1 MPSRLIVNASRP
13 MGFHLMARI
22 GRAFAELFALFA
34 ALMLMSLAPML
45 GQETSPSGIAIRG
58 TVRDSADKP
67 VGSAVVRLAQDGSS
81 AVATT
86 NAQGEFEFQHVRV
99 GNYRISAEKSG
110 FRSREIAV
118 PAPADRNISHI
129 NLVLESTTGQTK
141 SEADSQPS
149 ETMAFADKPD
159 FTVAGITDW
168 TAVGGHGSDVTLR
181 TSESLAR
188 DTAILKPESTAGN
201 APVSGS
207 TSATMETET
216 RLRSALA
223 EDPSSFEANHRLG
236 EFCFHVGSYGEAI
249 PPLETAYRIDPAN
262 HVNEYELAL
271 AYKETGDYV
280 KARDHIRKLIAQ
292 DDNADLHRELG
303 DLDEMAGDSFAAVNE
318 YEQAVRVDPSEQ
330 NYFAWGSELLLHR
343 AVWPAAEVFR
353 KGAEAHPKSARMLA
367 ALGAALFAS
376 AKYDD
381 AAARL
386 CEASDLNPADSAPY
400 IFLGKIDMAAPDPL
414 SCVEPKLARFVQEQP
429 RDARAKY
436 YYAMAVLKRLKDS
449 DTSPRLQVESLLTEA
464 VTLDPEYSDA
474 YLQLGNMQSD
484 QRNFK
489 KAIGF
494 YLKAIDA
501 NPQLSDAHY
510 RLGVAYERTAEP
522 ANARHEFELHDEI
535 EKEQAAAVERQRQE
549 VKQFLV
555 VLQNQPAIR

>member
-1 MPSRLIVNASRP
+1 MQFCLK
-13 MGFHLMARI
+13 ARI
-22 GRAFAELFALFA
+22 GCVFPDLLALFA
-34 ALMLMSLAPML
+34 ALMLMLLAPMF
-45 GQETSPSGIAIRG
+45 GQEASSSGIAIRG

-67 VGSAVVRLAQDGSS
+67 VGSAVVRLAQDGSF

-86 NAQGEFEFQHVRV
+86 NSQGEFEFQHVHV
-99 GNYRISAEKSG
+99 GHYSISAEKSG
-110 FRSREIAV
+110 LRSRAIAV
-118 PAPADRNISHI
+118 SAPADGNFSPIVLI
-129 NLVLESTTGQTK
+129 LESTTGQTK
-141 SEADSQPS
+141 SEAGSQS
-149 ETMAFADKPD
+149 AEAMAFADKPD

-168 TAVGGHGSDVTLR
+168 TAVGGHGSDASLR

-188 DTAILKPESTAGN
+188 DTAVLKPENTVGN
-201 APVSGS
+201 PPTFGS
-207 TSATMETET
+207 ASAEMETET
-216 RLRSALA
+216 KLRSAVA
-223 EDPSSFEANHRLG
+223 KDPKSFETNHRLG
-236 EFCFHVGSYGEAI
+236 EFCFHIGSYGEAI

-262 HVNEYELAL
+262 HANEYELAL
-271 AYKETGDYV
+271 AYKETGDYAR
-280 KARDHIRKLIAQ
+280 ARDHIRKLITQ
-292 DDNADLHRELG
+292 DDNADFHRELG
-303 DLDEMAGDSFAAVNE
+303 DLDEMAGDSVVAVNE
-318 YEQAVRVDPSEQ
+318 YEQAVRLDPSEQ
-330 NYFAWGSELLLHR
+330 NYFVWGSELLLHR

-414 SCVEPKLARFVQEQP
+414 PCVEPKLSRFVQEQP

-436 YYAMAVLKRLKDS
+436 YYAMAILKRLKDS
-449 DTSPRLQVESLLTEA
+449 DASPKPRVESLLTEA
-464 VTLDPEYSDA
+464 VTLDPQYSDA
-474 YLQLGNMQSD
+474 YLQLGIIQSD
-484 QRNFK
+484 QHNFE

-494 YLKAIDA
+494 YQKAIDA

-510 RLGVAYERTAEP
+510 RLGVAYERTGEP
-522 ANARHEFELHDEI
+522 AKARHEFELHDEI

-555 VLQNQPAIR
+555 VLQNQPAAR